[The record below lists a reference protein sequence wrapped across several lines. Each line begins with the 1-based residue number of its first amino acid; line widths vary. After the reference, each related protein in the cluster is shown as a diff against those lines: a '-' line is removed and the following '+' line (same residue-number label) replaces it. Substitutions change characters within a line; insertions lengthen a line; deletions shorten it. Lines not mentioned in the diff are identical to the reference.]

1 MAVQEAP
8 VVIIAPELQHDV
20 LERIAEPEEAHAAI
34 SPVPEPR
41 QEAVVTAVQ
50 DRAPLEVADTVLHH
64 REVQEVLDIV
74 VLAPAQEAM
83 DEVQEVDL
91 GVTEEVPEAASGV
104 QVVVDL
110 LAEDVLQED
119 EVAVAETNSKL
130 NNE

>member
-1 MAVQEAP
+1 MQEAP

-34 SPVPEPR
+34 SPVPEPH
-41 QEAVVTAVQ
+41 QEAVATAVQ

-64 REVQEVLDIV
+64 REVQEVLDIA

-83 DEVQEVDL
+83 VEVQEVGL
-91 GVTEEVPEAASGV
+91 GVTEEVLEVALGA
-104 QVVVDL
+104 QAVVVLPVELVL
-110 LAEDVLQED
+110 LEEEA
-119 EVAVAETNSKL
+119 AVAETNSKF